1 MATGDKL
8 VFKNVNNNIFSYK
21 NRIING
27 TFQIWQRGTSASYAS
42 DSTNLTVDA
51 GYKTADRVRCANNKS
66 GGQFTISKSEINGY
80 PSLKVTTDT
89 PPDNLTWD
97 GTNSRYWIP
106 FWYRFEG
113 QHLYD
118 IAKNGKNVTISF
130 LFKSNVSG
138 TFSLS
143 LRNASYIGQNGTGDE
158 TKFDTY
164 VTTFTY
170 DGSGTPQKIVA
181 TIPFNYTWVY
191 GIFNDE
197 KLGFELFIGMIG
209 DNYTTTTL
217 NQWQSGTEGNAVG
230 ASFAPLVAS
239 GYTNWASTAGNYL
252 EISQLQLEEGDTATD
267 FEFVPYDIE
276 LMRCMRYY
284 ETGIYKFR
292 QFVTDS
298 NEYVDPTVI
307 FKVNKRVTPT
317 CVINTINNSGISYE
331 NDNNQISTDS
341 FKPGSFVSSASS
353 STAFY
358 YFSWVADAEL

>member
-27 TFQIWQRGTSASYAS
+27 TFQIWQRGTSASYTS
-42 DSTNLTVDA
+42 DSTNLTVDG
-51 GYKTADRVRCANNKS
+51 GYKTADRVRCGNHRS

-97 GTNSRYWIP
+97 GTNVRYWIP

-143 LRNASYIGQNGTGDE
+143 LRNASYFGQNGTGDE

-164 VTTFTY
+164 VTTFIY

-197 KLGFELFIGMIG
+197 KLGFELFLGMIG

-267 FEFVPYDIE
+267 FEYVPYDIE
-276 LMRCMRYY
+276 LIRCMRYY
-284 ETGIYKFR
+284 VKTNFNGLGTLYSENTETDALAYSY
-292 QFVTDS
+292 QFIPRMRVLPTISALNYTTD
-298 NEYVDPTVI
+298 NCNFDRYIV
-307 FKVNKRVTPT
+307 
-317 CVINTINNSGISYE
+317 YE
-331 NDNNQISTDS
+331 DRAEIHV
-341 FKPGSFVSSASS
+341 KLSSAG
-353 STAFY
+353 TYRLYAGILE
-358 YFSWVADAEL
+358 ADAEL